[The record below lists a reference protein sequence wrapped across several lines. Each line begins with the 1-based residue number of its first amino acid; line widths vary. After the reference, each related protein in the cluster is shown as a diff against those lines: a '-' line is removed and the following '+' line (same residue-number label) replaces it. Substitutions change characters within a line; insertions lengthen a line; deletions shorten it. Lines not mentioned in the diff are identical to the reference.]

1 MAYCQRLS
9 GGNSVQK
16 SYIATKNSGIAWNK
30 VTPSHWEVIR
40 GKFIFRNPKELNS
53 NYQSNNVL
61 SLTLKGVINNDVDNP
76 IGLVPKDYAT
86 YQLFHKNNLVFKL
99 IDLENFQTSRV
110 GIVHEDGIMSS
121 AYIRLSLKSQSHN
134 VRFFYYQYYDLY
146 LRKIYNNL
154 GAGVRSTMSASDLL
168 NISIVIPPRVEQDQ
182 IVRYLDW
189 KRSEIAKLIKA
200 KKKEIK
206 RLKELRNSLINEAV
220 TKGIKPHVK
229 LKPSGI
235 KWITQIPETWNVVPA
250 KALFIQSCENTYNT
264 DEQLT
269 ASHKYG
275 IISQKE
281 YMMRENRRI
290 VLANN
295 NLDKWKHVEPGNFI
309 ISLRSFQGGLELS
322 NISGCVT
329 WHYVVL
335 VPQDKVFPPFY
346 KWFFKS
352 PSYINALKGTS
363 DFIRDGQDLRYTNFV
378 KVELF
383 EIPLQEQREIALYL
397 DSESNKIDA
406 FVAKIHYEI
415 NLLSELRT
423 KIISD
428 VVTGKVDVLDIEI
441 PDFEAND
448 ILDTIDN
455 ERIYEEETE
464 DASGINNI

>member
-1 MAYCQRLS
+1 MPKAYML
-9 GGNSVQK
+9 
-16 SYIATKNSGIAWNK
+16 TKNSGIPWNRL
-30 VTPSHWEVIR
+30 TPSHWKVLR
-40 GKFIFRNPKELNS
+40 GKFIFNNPKVLNS
-53 NYQSNNVL
+53 NYQSDNVL

-76 IGLVPKDYAT
+76 VGLVPKDYAS
-86 YQLFHKNNLVFKL
+86 YQLFHKNDLVFKL

-110 GIVHEDGIMSS
+110 GIVHEDGIMSP
-121 AYIRLSLKSQSHN
+121 AYIRLSLKSQCHN

-146 LRKIYNNL
+146 LRRIYNNL

-168 NISIVIPPRVEQDQ
+168 NISVVIPPREEQDQ

-189 KRSEIAKLIKA
+189 KINVISKFIKA
-200 KKKEIK
+200 KIKQIK
-206 RLKELRNSLINEAV
+206 RLKELRNSIINEAV
-220 TKGIKPHVK
+220 TKGINPDVK

-235 KWITQIPETWNVVPA
+235 KWISQIPETWNVVPA
-250 KALFIQSCENTYNT
+250 KALFVESSENTHAG

-269 ASHKYG
+269 ASQKYG
-275 IISQKE
+275 MISQKE

-322 NISGCVT
+322 KISGCVT

-335 VPQDKVFPPFY
+335 IPQNKVSPPFF

-352 PSYINALKGTS
+352 SSYINALQGTS
-363 DFIRDGQDLRYTNFV
+363 DFIRDGQDLRYSNFV

-383 EIPLQEQREIALYL
+383 EIPLEEQEEIALYL
-397 DSESNKIDA
+397 DKESEKIDA
-406 FVAKIHYEI
+406 LIGKIEQEI
-415 NLLSELRT
+415 NLVTELRT

-428 VVTGKVDVLDIEI
+428 VVRGKVDVRDIEV
-441 PDFEAND
+441 PDFEED
-448 ILDTIDN
+448 VILALTDN
-455 ERIYEEETE
+455 EGLEGEETE
-464 DASGINNI
+464 DASEVDQNEAVGV